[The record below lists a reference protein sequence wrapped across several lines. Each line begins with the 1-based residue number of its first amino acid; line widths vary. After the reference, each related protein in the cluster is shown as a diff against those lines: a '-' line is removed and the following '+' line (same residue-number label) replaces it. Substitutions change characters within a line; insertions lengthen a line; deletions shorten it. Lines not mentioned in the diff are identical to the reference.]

1 MTTCQQNLKKMILIK
16 VTERTQVPVINII
29 AVSKL
34 KDAVFEGKPFEN
46 ELAAVAELVSSE
58 VDISLLQNYA
68 EVGIPTKIQLVQQ
81 FPLIARSMNTALN
94 LSDGSE
100 GFFDNIVAGIKSR
113 VVIRRSGVDYTTDP
127 SSQIGEM
134 SQLVAN
140 SSILA
145 ALDIY
150 ENLPETAKVP
160 AEDWVKMVKVRLEVD
175 ELINLVSHDINES
188 LATSRN

>member
-1 MTTCQQNLKKMILIK
+1 MSAEFEKNDTNN
-16 VTERTQVPVINII
+16 VTERSQVPVINTI

-34 KDAVFEGKPFEN
+34 KDAVFEGKPFES
-46 ELAAVAELVSSE
+46 ELATVAELVSSE

-68 EVGIPTKIQLVQQ
+68 EAGIPTKIQLVQQ
-81 FPLIARSMNTALN
+81 FPLIARSMNSALN

-113 VVIRRSGVDYTTDP
+113 VVIRRAGEDYTTDL

-134 SQLVAN
+134 SHLVAN
-140 SSILA
+140 SSILD
-145 ALDIY
+145 ALGIY
-150 ENLPETAKVP
+150 ENLPEAAKVP
-160 AEDWVKMVKVRLEVD
+160 AEDWVKMVRVRLEAD